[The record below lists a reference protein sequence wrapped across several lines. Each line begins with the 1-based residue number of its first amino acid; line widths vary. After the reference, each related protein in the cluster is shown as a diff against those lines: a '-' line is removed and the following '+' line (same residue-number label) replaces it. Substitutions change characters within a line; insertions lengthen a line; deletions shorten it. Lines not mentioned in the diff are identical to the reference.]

1 MAASSSSD
9 MDDTWYL
16 YQCFKFT
23 WYLYQCFWRDG
34 RYGFHTWTFFL
45 DTECAPDAP
54 IVRSQTLHA
63 QTHGNNYEVWGGIAG
78 MAIANS
84 CAVEYQGNNNPHA
97 HGHVHFVSVY
107 QHKSLEEL
115 GKLIKE
121 KLLAPETLYEY
132 QELYIDTLHRTRT
145 LYTCT
150 RNIILAPDTLHRT
163 CSFSELSP
171 EEHEA
176 KRSSMEQAWRSKFR
190 DSEHDGLAQF
200 PTIVLNDHSDTLW
213 NFKQDPR
220 SAERDA
226 IEYSKRYKE
235 EAEFV
240 MCRTNN
246 HVHLKDP
253 VTGKRRPLP
262 GCLTK
267 KDVFLIQKDC
277 SMRGSWI

>member
-1 MAASSSSD
+1 MAA
-9 MDDTWYL
+9 
-16 YQCFKFT
+16 
-23 WYLYQCFWRDG
+23 
-34 RYGFHTWTFFL
+34 
-45 DTECAPDAP
+45 
-54 IVRSQTLHA
+54 
-63 QTHGNNYEVWGGIAG
+63 
-78 MAIANS
+78 ANS

-107 QHKSLEEL
+107 QHKTLEEI

-132 QELYIDTLHRTRT
+132 QE
-145 LYTCT
+145 
-150 RNIILAPDTLHRT
+150 TLHRT
-163 CSFSELSP
+163 CGFSELSP
-171 EEHEA
+171 EEREA
-176 KRSSMEQAWRSKFR
+176 KRSSMEKAWRSKFR

-220 SAERDA
+220 SAELDA

-262 GCLTK
+262 GCLSK

-277 SMRGSWI
+277 SMRGS